1 VTPAIRALRAD
12 DVSPLAAAQARA
24 FFDDPLQVWALPDAS
39 TRVDVLTRLFE
50 MMISVVSLPLGE
62 SYTDDTRS
70 VGALW
75 APPGRWIVD
84 NEAAAKLEPMAMIV
98 GDRLPWMRR
107 SWEAITKVH
116 PAEPHFYLSGL
127 GTDPPRQG
135 QGLGSAALAPVLT
148 RCDAQGIPAYLE
160 STKERNVVFYEHHGF
175 AVTGTIVVPPD
186 GPTLWTMWREPES
199 SATGAAQGS

>member
-1 VTPAIRALRAD
+1 MTPAIRALRAD
-12 DVSPLAAAQARA
+12 DVAPLAATQARA
-24 FFDDPLQVWALPDAS
+24 FYDDPLQAWALPDAA
-39 TRVDVLTRLFE
+39 TRLDVLRRLFE
-50 MMISVVSLPLGE
+50 MMIRVVSLPIGE

-75 APPGRWIVD
+75 APPGRWVVD
-84 NEAAAKLEPMAMIV
+84 EEMADQLEPMGMIV

-107 SWEAITKVH
+107 CWEAISTAH

-135 QGLGSAALAPVLT
+135 RGLGSAAMAPVLA

-160 STKERNVVFYEHHGF
+160 STKERNVGFYEHHGF
-175 AVTGTIVVPPD
+175 AVTGTIVVSPD
-186 GPTLWTMWREPES
+186 GPTLWTMWRDPQRS
-199 SATGAAQGS
+199 